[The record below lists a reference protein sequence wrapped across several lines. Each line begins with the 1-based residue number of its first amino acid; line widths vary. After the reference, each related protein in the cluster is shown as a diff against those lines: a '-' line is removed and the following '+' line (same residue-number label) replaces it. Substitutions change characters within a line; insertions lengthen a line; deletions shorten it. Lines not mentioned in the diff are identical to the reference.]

1 VKTCRHVSLAVNNA
15 LANIAA
21 SIQGETEMIDLLV
34 RLMELFVQ
42 LGLEAKRMSEKTN
55 TPLKVVDRI
64 EICFLVLVLIVLP
77 DFQRPRAARA
87 TSACCCR

>member
-1 VKTCRHVSLAVNNA
+1 MFRHVSLAVNNA

-21 SIQGETEMIDLLV
+21 SIQGESEMIDLLV

-55 TPLKVVDRI
+55 TPLKVIRN
-64 EICFLVLVLIVLP
+64 L
-77 DFQRPRAARA
+77 AN
-87 TSACCCR
+87 SY